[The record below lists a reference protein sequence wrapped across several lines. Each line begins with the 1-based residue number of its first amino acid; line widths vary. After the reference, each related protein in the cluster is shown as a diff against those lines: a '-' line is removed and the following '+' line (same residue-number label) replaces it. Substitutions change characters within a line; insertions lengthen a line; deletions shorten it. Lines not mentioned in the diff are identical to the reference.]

1 MSPSELMG
9 IGLVFVAFLMFALEL
24 KAPGFGILGV
34 AGIIAILSGLVMLY
48 GASWATLPV
57 LVAVALLVGAVFGS
71 LAVLAHRAKRNKV
84 VTGNSGMVG
93 LEGRAESALTPDGRV
108 LVRGELWDAVAP
120 VRLERGQAVRV
131 TGVRGLRLEV
141 ESADHVAHPIPPRS
155 VVHTDD
161 DDVIHP
167 APQGVR
173 GSR

>member
-9 IGLVFVAFLMFALEL
+9 IGLVLVAFLMFALEL

-34 AGIIAILSGLVMLY
+34 AGIIAILGGMVLLF
-48 GASWATLPV
+48 GASWATIPV
-57 LVAVALLVGAVFGS
+57 LVAVALLIGAVFGS

-108 LVRGELWDAVAP
+108 LVRGELWDAVSP
-120 VRLERGQAVRV
+120 VRLERGEAIRV

-141 ESADHVAHPIPPRS
+141 ESADRPVHATPPRS